1 VLHVLISLCW
11 ALDDWPDIDF
21 LDDRGGCIFT
31 VTVYRKTKKGSGEMV
46 VFPKEQVLSQEG
58 SEKGSEK
65 SSEKILKLL
74 SASPQMT
81 ILQLANQLGISTRA
95 VEKQIAKLRERGFLK
110 RIGPAKG
117 GYWKVL

>member
-1 VLHVLISLCW
+1 
-11 ALDDWPDIDF
+11 
-21 LDDRGGCIFT
+21 
-31 VTVYRKTKKGSGEMV
+31 MV

-95 VEKQIAKLRERGFLK
+95 VEKQIAKLRERDFLK

>member
-1 VLHVLISLCW
+1 
-11 ALDDWPDIDF
+11 
-21 LDDRGGCIFT
+21 
-31 VTVYRKTKKGSGEMV
+31 MV
-46 VFPKEQVLSQEG
+46 VFPKEQVLSQES

-74 SASPQMT
+74 SATPQMT
-81 ILQLANQLGISTRA
+81 IIQLANQLGISTRA

>member
-1 VLHVLISLCW
+1 M
-11 ALDDWPDIDF
+11 D
-21 LDDRGGCIFT
+21 
-31 VTVYRKTKKGSGEMV
+31 

-74 SASPQMT
+74 SDSPQMT

-95 VEKQIAKLRERGFLK
+95 VEKQIAKLRERDFFK